1 MNRLKVIRAERRLTQ
16 FKLALLSGIT
26 QSRLSYFEN
35 SLLMPTDDEKK
46 KLAGAL
52 GMGVEEIFPEE
63 EVRTCEQSAATRE
76 GQREEA

>member
-52 GMGVEEIFPEE
+52 GMGVEEVFPEGE
-63 EVRTCEQSAATRE
+63 GRTCE
-76 GQREEA
+76 

>member
-35 SLLMPTDDEKK
+35 SLLMPTEDEKK

-52 GMGVEEIFPEE
+52 GMGVEEVFPVEE
-63 EVRTCEQSAATRE
+63 GRTCE
-76 GQREEA
+76 

>member
-52 GMGVEEIFPEE
+52 GMEVEGIFPKEVGTYERKTARKKRPNEE
-63 EVRTCEQSAATRE
+63 T
-76 GQREEA
+76 